1 MIDAFNNARHA
12 KRVRERT
19 ARFIFREWSTL
30 VDHVKTRN
38 RVKLSNSCSPCNIPN
53 SSIQY
58 RESVVPGGW
67 ECVVNSTL
75 AMKATGPKPYE
86 MIYRALNFSA
96 DEFVCITYVL
106 SCLRTVNS
114 ADFSDTILPRLSR
127 RWYKMRVSSCTF
139 ARSRYYL
146 YFFSRLLYTWRFY
159 KLVNSLFLCSDN

>member
-1 MIDAFNNARHA
+1 MIGAFNNARHA

-19 ARFIFREWSTL
+19 ARFIFREWSAL

-53 SSIQY
+53 SI
-58 RESVVPGGW
+58 RGSVVPGGW

-106 SCLRTVNS
+106 SCLRRVNS
-114 ADFSDTILPRLSR
+114 TDFPGTILPASTIAPFDIKCEFSVALLPRGTI
-127 RWYKMRVSSCTF
+127 CI
-139 ARSRYYL
+139 
-146 YFFSRLLYTWRFY
+146 FFFIYIHIFIHLKIL
-159 KLVNSLFLCSDN
+159 